1 MAFRALLIF
10 SAAGVRLAAV
20 TCDDS
25 PASCARGEEETTLLQ
40 VGVSWPHGDEEYEG
54 GPRSRGAE
62 VDGHGRSTAAEGGDG
77 SLCGI
82 KGFRP
87 YAGYTGE
94 LHVSGKMWVR
104 MFSGA
109 TPATAGQAFTFRLHG
124 VDARCSSGP
133 GPSPDSCGVQI
144 HQATSCASAGGGHH
158 WNKKALRRD
167 PWGAMTYTSV
177 EDSMGGHVAGVVA
190 APVTTGL
197 AGRDIEGRTVVVHD
211 FDGRPIACAPL
222 VGFTWGI
229 PPPVAMLSGPS
240 VTKFASPT
248 GRRSRVDGSVTF
260 HDKPGLSK
268 AATGVYMS
276 YELTGV
282 DARCSQGPGVA
293 QDSCGVRLHKGTS
306 CRDARGHRFNGEAL
320 RASPWPQVSYVSSK
334 GKKKTTI
341 AVADHVGVNMGLAAK
356 DISGHVL
363 IVYDFLG
370 KALACGIVA

>member
-158 WNKKALRRD
+158 WNKKALRRSGCASYD
-167 PWGAMTYTSV
+167 GPRWPRHRGPHGGGARLRREAHRLRATRGFH
-177 EDSMGGHVAGVVA
+177 MGHPA
-190 APVTTGL
+190 AR
-197 AGRDIEGRTVVVHD
+197 RDA
-211 FDGRPIACAPL
+211 F
-222 VGFTWGI
+222 
-229 PPPVAMLSGPS
+229 GPY